1 MAGGAGRPDE
11 GPAPQSVITNERRMA
26 EALGEICRRS
36 VGADVRDGKRVPP
49 RAGVTMTYENL
60 LGTDDSPAE
69 RADGSPVPA
78 SVARHMACQAGI
90 VPIVLGGDSVPLDWG
105 RHGSPHP
112 SRSRP
117 SASTTTPA
125 PCSGV
130 RPTSSGAT

>member
-1 MAGGAGRPDE
+1 M
-11 GPAPQSVITNERRMA
+11 ITNERRMA

-105 RHGSPHP
+105 RARRFASPQQVEALRLHYDTCTLGLLGS
-112 SRSRP
+112 
-117 SASTTTPA
+117 AN
-125 PCSGV
+125 V
-130 RPTSSGAT
+130 EW